1 MDLLGSFLE
10 KIYKRKFVANPCV
23 AHVELTDKFY
33 FLNDTL

>member
-1 MDLLGSFLE
+1 MGSFLE
-10 KIYKRKFVANPCV
+10 KIHKRKFVANPCV